1 MSSAIGMIETKGLVG
16 SYEAADAM
24 IKASGVTIVKQEFVD
39 GGIVTIVV
47 KGDVGSVQAA
57 VEAGKAAAMR
67 VGELL
72 GAHVIPRPD
81 EDVFKMIKGPEAP
94 KKKPVS
100 APAATRAKKQQKQH
114 PQQITEVRHSGIS

>member
-24 IKASGVTIVKQEFVD
+24 IKASDVTIVKQEFVD
-39 GGIVTIVV
+39 GGIVTVVV

-57 VEAGKAAAMR
+57 VEAGKEAARR

-81 EDVFKMIKGPEAP
+81 EDVFQMIKGPEAP
-94 KKKPVS
+94 KKKP
-100 APAATRAKKQQKQH
+100 APAAASTSARAKK
-114 PQQITEVRHSGIS
+114 TTDTVAADNRGGA

>member
-24 IKASGVTIVKQEFVD
+24 IKSSDVTIVKQEFVD
-39 GGIVTIVV
+39 GGIVTVVV

-81 EDVFKMIKGPEAP
+81 DEVFQMINGPEAP
-94 KKKPVS
+94 KKKP
-100 APAATRAKKQQKQH
+100 APTSTRAKKTIEAT
-114 PQQITEVRHSGIS
+114 PATDNRGEA

>member
-24 IKASGVTIVKQEFVD
+24 IKASDVTIVKQEFVD
-39 GGIVTIVV
+39 GGIVTVV
-47 KGDVGSVQAA
+47 VTGDVGSVQAA
-57 VEAGKAAAMR
+57 VDAGKEAAKR

-81 EDVFKMIKGPEAP
+81 EDVFNMIKGQERQR
-94 KKKPVS
+94 KNRSQHQHVL
-100 APAATRAKKQQKQH
+100 KKQQKQ
-114 PQQITEVRHSGIS
+114 QLRTIEVKHNGISQK

>member
-1 MSSAIGMIETKGLVG
+1 MGSAIGMIETKGLVG

-24 IKASGVTIVKQEFVD
+24 IKSSDVTIVKQEFVD
-39 GGIVTIVV
+39 GGIVTVVV

-81 EDVFKMIKGPEAP
+81 EDVFQMIKGPEAP
-94 KKKPVS
+94 KKKP
-100 APAATRAKKQQKQH
+100 APAATRAKKTT
-114 PQQITEVRHSGIS
+114 TETATTENRGETK

>member
-24 IKASGVTIVKQEFVD
+24 IKSSDVTIVKQEFVD
-39 GGIVTIVV
+39 GGIVTVVV

-81 EDVFKMIKGPEAP
+81 DEVFQMISGPEVP
-94 KKKPVS
+94 KKKPAS
-100 APAATRAKKQQKQH
+100 TSTSTSTRAKKT
-114 PQQITEVRHSGIS
+114 TEATPATDNRGEA